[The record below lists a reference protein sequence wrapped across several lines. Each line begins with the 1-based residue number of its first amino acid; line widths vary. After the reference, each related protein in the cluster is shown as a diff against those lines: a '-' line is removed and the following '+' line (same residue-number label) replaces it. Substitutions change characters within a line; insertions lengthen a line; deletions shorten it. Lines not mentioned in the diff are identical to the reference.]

1 MMRAYRN
8 VEVEILRMQSV
19 KNMRVE
25 LVERKGLGHP
35 DYIADSAS
43 EAASRALCRYYLKE
57 FGTILHHNLDK
68 TLLVGGQA
76 NPKFGGGEVLEPI
89 YIIVA
94 GRATT
99 EVKLN
104 GATYQIPYGKLV
116 VEAVKEWI
124 RSSFRYLDPDKHVI
138 VDYKIRKGSTDL
150 ITLFEAGKEQVPL
163 ANDTSIGVGFAPLT
177 PLEKLVYETER
188 LLNSKEFKMKIPAV
202 GEDIKVMG
210 LRRDN
215 QIVLTIAAAIIDK
228 EVKDKYEYLKVKEEI
243 VEEVSG
249 LAHKLTPTYDVK
261 VYVNTADLPEKDSF
275 YITVTGTSAEHG
287 DDGETGRGNR
297 ANGLITPMRPVSM
310 EATAGKNPV
319 NHVGKIYNVL
329 AKLIA
334 EKIYSEHSD
343 EVSDVYVEILSQ
355 IGKPIDQPLIASVKL
370 IPRNMSTQD
379 LPENIRNDIIGIVE
393 EYLVNIRR
401 ITELIINDQVIL
413 Y

>member
-1 MMRAYRN
+1 MRAYRN

>member
-1 MMRAYRN
+1 MRAYRN

-379 LPENIRNDIIGIVE
+379 LPENIINDIIGIVE

>member
-19 KNMRVE
+19 KNVRVE